1 MKTIAVIPARYAS
14 TRMPGKPL
22 ADVLGKPMIWWV
34 YRAAKAC
41 AKLDDVLI
49 ATDDT
54 RIADVCAQYD
64 MKCVMTSPDHDTPTG
79 RIWEVST
86 KVDADLYLQLMGDEP
101 LVDPAAFDLILPDT
115 LPDDACYVAV
125 LTNVMQHP
133 ADVVDFSNQKVVTNA
148 AREVLMI
155 SRSPIPYPKGT
166 LDFDYEKVTGIQLYS
181 KQALQFYHDTPKF
194 ILERA
199 EENDMMRY
207 VENGRKVHAI
217 VSPYK
222 TVSVDTPKDLA
233 LVNEILKEKHDA

>member
-181 KQALQFYHDTPKF
+181 KQALQFYHDTPKS

>member
-166 LDFDYEKVTGIQLYS
+166 LDFVYEKVTGIQLYS
-181 KQALQFYHDTPKF
+181 KQALQFYHDTPKS

>member
-181 KQALQFYHDTPKF
+181 KQALQFYHDTPKS

-199 EENDMMRY
+199 EENYMMRY

>member
-41 AKLDDVLI
+41 AKLDGVLI

-181 KQALQFYHDTPKF
+181 KQALQFYHDTPKS